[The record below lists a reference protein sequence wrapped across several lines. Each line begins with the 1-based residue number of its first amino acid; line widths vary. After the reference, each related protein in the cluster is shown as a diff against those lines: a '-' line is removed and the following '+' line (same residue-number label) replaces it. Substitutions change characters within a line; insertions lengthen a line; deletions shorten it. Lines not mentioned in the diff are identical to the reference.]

1 MKRDSN
7 NTFSE
12 LLSRRKLW
20 GTTLGSCTVF
30 RAMLVITD
38 TSRYWNRQN
47 LVSGLRGYDQSILH

>member
-1 MKRDSN
+1 
-7 NTFSE
+7 